1 MAKIKMSR
9 VDYRMV
15 HGQIVAK
22 WIKFRP
28 VDRLILVDDLLVDDE
43 FMADIYRMAV
53 PDRPVDICKMADVQN
68 TLDKTDDFVMLIFK
82 DVSSAYAAVQAG
94 LKLTELNVGALQNK
108 ADRKSVIQGVSL
120 SPEEYNLLTEL
131 KDQGVDVYLQPI
143 PENDPVFSPI
153 PHSNRKDNRAGFPMS
168 SKVPFVASIIMPYDL
183 RIVFLVRTGIN
194 FNFCA

>member
-53 PDRPVDICKMADVQN
+53 PDRPVDICKMADVQS
-68 TLDKTDDFVMLIFK
+68 TLDK
-82 DVSSAYAAVQAG
+82 
-94 LKLTELNVGALQNK
+94 
-108 ADRKSVIQGVSL
+108 
-120 SPEEYNLLTEL
+120 
-131 KDQGVDVYLQPI
+131 
-143 PENDPVFSPI
+143 
-153 PHSNRKDNRAGFPMS
+153 
-168 SKVPFVASIIMPYDL
+168 
-183 RIVFLVRTGIN
+183 
-194 FNFCA
+194 